1 MNSLSTYGNI
11 LEKYG
16 YLDLLIW
23 NNNICQ
29 EKLLLLVANT
39 KFLYSIIWQLPY
51 LSSYEELDKGERVS
65 NIHLNKG

>member
-29 EKLLLLVANT
+29 EKLLIV
-39 KFLYSIIWQLPY
+39 
-51 LSSYEELDKGERVS
+51 SS
-65 NIHLNKG
+65 